1 MLLGGLGLEK
11 IALVLLI
18 ALLVLGPERLPEV
31 AEQAGRNLRKLRLWL
46 TTMTQDVKTELGPEI
61 GDLDLRSLTPQGVPA
76 PEPVRRPSRGP
87 SCLPPGCD
95 RAAPRRTRALGPRH
109 HLTRA
114 LSAPGSR

>member
-46 TTMTQDVKTELGPEI
+46 TTMTEDVKT
-61 GDLDLRSLTPQGVPA
+61 
-76 PEPVRRPSRGP
+76 
-87 SCLPPGCD
+87 
-95 RAAPRRTRALGPRH
+95 
-109 HLTRA
+109 
-114 LSAPGSR
+114 